1 MHVRGAWFAQGW
13 RAGRREGRCVHGY
26 GMVWYGMV
34 WYGMG
39 AGGLP
44 GTLLFSS
51 VSLSVNLSS
60 LASCLENES
69 YTKGGLIVLILNSR
83 RDFTPS
89 T

>member
-1 MHVRGAWFAQGW
+1 MVRTGLAC
-13 RAGRREGRCVHGY
+13 RKAGRQVRARVWY

-34 WYGMG
+34 WYGG
-39 AGGLP
+39 WWPTWHAVVLFRFAFGEFVLAGVVL
-44 GTLLFSS
+44 
-51 VSLSVNLSS
+51 
-60 LASCLENES
+60 LENES